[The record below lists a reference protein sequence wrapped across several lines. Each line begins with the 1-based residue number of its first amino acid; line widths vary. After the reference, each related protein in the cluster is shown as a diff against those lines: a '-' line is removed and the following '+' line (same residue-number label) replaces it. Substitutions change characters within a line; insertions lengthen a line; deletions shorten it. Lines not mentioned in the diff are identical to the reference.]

1 MVRLTPT
8 RAKIEPEGGYWV
20 ELPRSCDA
28 VGNSLRGAF
37 DFDVLLPEDMKRL
50 LKSLNCEHAPKR
62 EH

>member
-1 MVRLTPT
+1 MARLTPSLT
-8 RAKIEPEGGYWV
+8 KIEPEGGYWV

-28 VGNSLRGAF
+28 VGSSLRGAF

-50 LKSLNCEHAPKR
+50 LNSLSSDQSPKR